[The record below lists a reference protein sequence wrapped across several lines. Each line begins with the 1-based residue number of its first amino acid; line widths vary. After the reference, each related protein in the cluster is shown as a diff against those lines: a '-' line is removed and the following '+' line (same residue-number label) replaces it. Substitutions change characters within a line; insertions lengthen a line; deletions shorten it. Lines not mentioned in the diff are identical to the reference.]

1 MVHETHR
8 VYSTDAPLGRM
19 FEDAPGVSE
28 GTVQRLRKA
37 LMGMFEDQTLC
48 PALRLIW

>member
-1 MVHETHR
+1 MMIGVR
-8 VYSTDAPLGRM
+8 SWCMKRIGFYSTDALLGRM

-37 LMGMFEDQTLC
+37 LMGMFED
-48 PALRLIW
+48 